1 VKEFKNISLGIVS
14 VFSFI
19 LVGLFSSKAANS
31 VDLLINNYL
40 PGKHPFQVAIQG
52 PWAKAVKTATM
63 GSVTPKFSAAAVGPA
78 TKNWQTVTKG
88 IADVVLLA
96 NIFQRKR
103 IQLPTV
109 SEFPLS
115 SPGALNTS
123 NALWKT
129 HEKFFKKAN
138 EYKGTHL
145 LGSFVLTPN
154 VVHSLNKPIKTVADL
169 KGFKIRASPG
179 LAVKVLSALGAVPV
193 ASGPFKIFTLAST
206 GVVDGVSVPAH
217 GLFAFK
223 IMPYVKYVTVIK
235 GGLTNTSF
243 SFLINGK
250 KWDGLSKTQQ
260 DQIMS
265 VSGMAISNKGNITD
279 KIAAGALNALKKKGG
294 KVISPDPS
302 LIAALQK
309 IAASSQNTWL
319 KNANAKGVDGKAALA
334 FFQSQIK

>member
-1 VKEFKNISLGIVS
+1 MKININVITGITLILGFVLAS
-14 VFSFI
+14 T
-19 LVGLFSSKAANS
+19 FSSKPANS

-40 PGKHPFQVAIQG
+40 PPKHPFQVAIQG
-52 PWAKAVKTATM
+52 PWAKAVKAATK

-78 TKNWQTVTKG
+78 PKNWQTVTKG

-115 SPGALNTS
+115 SPGALKTS
-123 NALWKT
+123 RALWAT

-145 LGSFVLTPN
+145 VGSFVLTPN
-154 VVHSLNKPIKTVADL
+154 IIHSLKKPLKTVADL
-169 KGFKIRASPG
+169 KGIKTRASPG
-179 LAVKVLSALGAVPV
+179 LAVKVLNALGAVPV

-206 GVVDGVSVPAH
+206 GVVDAVSVPAH

-223 IMPYVKYVTVIK
+223 IMPYVKYTTRIK

-260 DQIMS
+260 NQIMS
-265 VSGMAISNKGNITD
+265 VSGMAISNKGSKTD
-279 KIAAGALNALKKKGG
+279 KIAAGALNVLKKKGG
-294 KVISPDPS
+294 KVIEPDPS
-302 LIAALQK
+302 LVKALTK
-309 IAASSQNTWL
+309 ISAASQNNWL
-319 KNANAKGVDGKAALA
+319 KKANAKGIDGKAALA
-334 FFQSQIK
+334 FFKSQIK

>member
-1 VKEFKNISLGIVS
+1 MKNFKKINLGILT
-14 VFSFI
+14 VFSFTMI
-19 LVGLFSSKAANS
+19 GVPSSKSADS

-52 PWAKAVKTATM
+52 PWAKAVKAVTK

-78 TKNWQTVTKG
+78 PKNWQTVTKG

-109 SEFPLS
+109 SEFPLG
-115 SPGALNTS
+115 SPGALKTS
-123 NALWKT
+123 KALWAT

-138 EYKGTHL
+138 EYKGAHL

-154 VVHSLNKPIKTVADL
+154 IIHSLNKPIKTVADL
-169 KGFKIRASPG
+169 KGFKTRASPG
-179 LAVKVLSALGAVPV
+179 LAVKVLNALGAVPV

-223 IMPYVKYVTVIK
+223 IMPYVKYTTLIK

-260 DQIMS
+260 SQIMS

-294 KVISPDPS
+294 KVITPDPS
-302 LIAALQK
+302 LVAALKEISANSQK
-309 IAASSQNTWL
+309 SWL
-319 KNANAKGVDGKAALA
+319 KNANAKGVEGKAALA
-334 FFQSQIK
+334 FFQSQIQ